1 MGLVGANYELV
12 AEVPGTWA
20 GPLRI
25 YRLKEHRP

>member
-20 GPLRI
+20 GPMSI
-25 YRLKEHRP
+25 YRWKGRR